1 MRGCVAGMGVV
12 QVSVFKEGGGS
23 NFFLLYGVPAGC
35 LLVCQHDASWDPRR
49 AGWVGLIGSIRIVQA
64 PSAAAVDSYC
74 RAIAVNFVPSD
85 GLRPLMMPQRP
96 QSTKKQRP
104 SGSSA

>member
-35 LLVCQHDASWDPRR
+35 IPVCQHDASRDPRR
-49 AGWVGLIGSIRIVQA
+49 AGWVGLIGSIHIVQA